1 MRHLTDLVARLTG
14 GDLRIEVPHTER
26 GDEVGAIARAIED
39 FRHASQEVQKREW
52 LKRHLAAPSNELS
65 QQHDYA
71 SFASAIL
78 AYLCPL
84 AGAGHALMCR
94 VHDESFEES
103 GGYGSKVRRPPYR
116 TTPDRRAPN

>member
-52 LKRHLAAPSNELS
+52 LKLHLAALSNELS
-65 QQHDYA
+65 HQHDYA
-71 SFASAIL
+71 SFDSAIL

-84 AGAGHALMCR
+84 GGAGNAVMFRLLEAS
-94 VHDESFEES
+94 VELI
-103 GGYGSKVRRPPYR
+103 
-116 TTPDRRAPN
+116 T